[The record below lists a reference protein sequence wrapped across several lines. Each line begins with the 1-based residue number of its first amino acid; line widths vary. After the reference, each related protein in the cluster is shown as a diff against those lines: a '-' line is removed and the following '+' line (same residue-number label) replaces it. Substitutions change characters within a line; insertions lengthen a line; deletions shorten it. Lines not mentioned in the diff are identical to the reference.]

1 MANTLNT
8 IFKAT
13 PLTVADIQNPAA
25 DYYII
30 KLNYAT
36 DRHFDWKPGTAGLF
50 TLPHQK
56 NTGSGFRFFSI
67 AGVPDEHAI
76 TIGTRTGK
84 TASAYKAVLTHLHK
98 GDRVNLRGPI
108 GSFGVKNDSAPVVM
122 IASGV
127 GVTPF
132 RAMALDLTADQTRPI
147 KLIQSAHGFHLFQS
161 DFEAVAQKNARFEYL
176 PVESG
181 KDAQAQ
187 MLATIKELG
196 DSAYYYLSGASK
208 IVKANKQF
216 LKQHGVPARQIIT
229 DVQFGY

>member
-1 MANTLNT
+1 M
-8 IFKAT
+8 
-13 PLTVADIQNPAA
+13 PLIGISTGNQVLPASSP
-25 DYYII
+25 YPI
-30 KLNYAT
+30 
-36 DRHFDWKPGTAGLF
+36 
-50 TLPHQK
+50 K

-161 DFEAVAQKNARFEYL
+161 DFEGVAQKCALRVLARRIGQRCPDTNA
-176 PVESG
+176 
-181 KDAQAQ
+181 
-187 MLATIKELG
+187 G
-196 DSAYYYLSGASK
+196 DDQGAW
-208 IVKANKQF
+208 
-216 LKQHGVPARQIIT
+216 
-229 DVQFGY
+229 